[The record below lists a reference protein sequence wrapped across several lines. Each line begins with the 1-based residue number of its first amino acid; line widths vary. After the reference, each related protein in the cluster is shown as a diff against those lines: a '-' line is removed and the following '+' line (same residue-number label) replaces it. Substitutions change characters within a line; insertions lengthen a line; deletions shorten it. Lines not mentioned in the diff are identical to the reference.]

1 MVQSFRL
8 LAATFLLA
16 PGQALAQST
25 TVALVNATGED
36 VGSLEARK
44 TGTSAWSTMP
54 YSARSGSS
62 GAATFDAQDC
72 AWDLRLKL
80 SSGTVVNY
88 SNVNVCEV
96 KLVTLHRRNGTV
108 WVDYD

>member
-1 MVQSFRL
+1 MVQRLRLFAAGLL
-8 LAATFLLA
+8 LATA
-16 PGQALAQST
+16 PAFADST
-25 TVALVNATGED
+25 TIALVNAMGED
-36 VGSLEARK
+36 AASLEARK
-44 TGTSAWSTMP
+44 TGTSNWSAMP

-88 SNVNVCEV
+88 GNVNVCEV

>member
-1 MVQSFRL
+1 MVQRLHLFAAGLL
-8 LAATFLLA
+8 LATGPAFA
-16 PGQALAQST
+16 DST
-25 TVALVNATGED
+25 TIALVNAIGED
-36 VGSLEARK
+36 AASLEARK
-44 TGTSAWSTMP
+44 TGTANWTSVP

-62 GAATFDAQDC
+62 GPVTFDTQDC

-80 SSGTVVNY
+80 SSGAVVNFG
-88 SNVNVCEV
+88 NVNVCEV